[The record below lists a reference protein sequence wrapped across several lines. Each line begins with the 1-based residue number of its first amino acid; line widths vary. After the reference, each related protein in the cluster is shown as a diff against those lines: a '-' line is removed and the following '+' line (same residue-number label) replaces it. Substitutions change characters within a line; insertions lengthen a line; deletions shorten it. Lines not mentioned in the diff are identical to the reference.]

1 MQQTFND
8 MPFNELIASINYAII
23 GGSFKTKSGLLNSL
37 IQANQTNAMDKNI
50 FDCIID
56 MYELHKNIENEKLYI
71 KQMQMP
77 LSKNQKIH
85 LVNLTFDKKY
95 IAPFDYL
102 VILTIAQKHYNYAKS
117 IIEKQF
123 IKRNIVLNDVLEESN
138 HTIADFESIINDANL

>member
-117 IIEKQF
+117 IIENELL
-123 IKRNIVLNDVLEESN
+123 KRNVILNDVLKESN
-138 HTIADFESIINDANL
+138 QTIADFESIINDAKM